1 MDMSEWLF
9 LCVFFFFFKQKT
21 AYEMRI
27 SDWSSDV
34 CSSDLGASE
43 TCHLRKATVGG
54 GEQGPVE
61 RRRNQPGCDKL
72 VIVADLLVADAALI
86 LRHVARDDALVK
98 LIDRIGEW
106 RADGHRLA
114 DEGGIGHHAVAEQ
127 IGRAGAQHGEIAA
140 LLRAAELGGKQIEE
154 GVARQLAVVAATDII
169 RLHLCRIDI
178 DLQRHLGLH
187 EGRVA
192 GEDERADQYGEQADG
207 KADGGEPVE
216 AHAPIGSMAALHPL
230 AGVFGEPVVCLGDGG
245 AGHQSY
251 FSRYRCTMRRAMRL
265 SPSVA
270 RNRKRKSVG

>member
-1 MDMSEWLF
+1 MF
-9 LCVFFFFFKQKT
+9 VCFFKQKT
-21 AYEMRI
+21 AYDMRI

-34 CSSDLGASE
+34 CSSDL
-43 TCHLRKATVGG
+43 
-54 GEQGPVE
+54 
-61 RRRNQPGCDKL
+61 
-72 VIVADLLVADAALI
+72 
-86 LRHVARDDALVK
+86 
-98 LIDRIGEW
+98 
-106 RADGHRLA
+106 
-114 DEGGIGHHAVAEQ
+114 
-127 IGRAGAQHGEIAA
+127 QHGEIAA

-251 FSRYRCTMRRAMRL
+251 FSRYRCTID
-265 SPSVA
+265 
-270 RNRKRKSVG
+270 RKSTRMNSSH